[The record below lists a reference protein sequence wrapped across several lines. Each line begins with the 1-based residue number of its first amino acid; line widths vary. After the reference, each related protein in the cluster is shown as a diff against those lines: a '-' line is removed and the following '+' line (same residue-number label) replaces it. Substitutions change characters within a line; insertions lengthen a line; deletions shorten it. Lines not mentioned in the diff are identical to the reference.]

1 MVRVLLDTC
10 VLSELRRDGGDPRV
24 QAAVR
29 AYASNDVYFSVI
41 TIGEISKGLSLLPSG
56 QRREAL
62 ETWLQKTEIEY
73 RDRILPIGI
82 DVARIW
88 GELAAQ
94 NARAGTPV
102 DAADGLIAATAQYH
116 QLPVMTRNVRHFQP
130 TGVQIINPWQE

>member
-10 VLSELRRDGGDPRV
+10 VLSELQRYGGDPRV

-29 AYASNDVYFSVI
+29 AYSSNDVFFSVI

-62 ETWLQKTEIEY
+62 ERWLQKTEIEY

-82 DVARIW
+82 DVARRW

-102 DAADGLIAATAQYH
+102 DAADGLIAATAHYH
-116 QLPVMTRNVRHFQP
+116 QLPVMTRNVRHFLQ
-130 TGVQIINPWQE
+130 TGVQIINPWED

>member
-10 VLSELRRDGGDPRV
+10 VLSELRRDGGDPSV

-94 NARAGTPV
+94 NSRAGTPV

>member
-1 MVRVLLDTC
+1 M
-10 VLSELRRDGGDPRV
+10 

-29 AYASNDVYFSVI
+29 AYSSNDVYFSVI

-62 ETWLQKTEIEY
+62 AIWLQKTEIEY

-82 DVARIW
+82 DVALLW

-102 DAADGLIAATAQYH
+102 DAADGLIAATAHYH
-116 QLPVMTRNVRHFQP
+116 QLPVMTRNGRHFLQ
-130 TGVQIINPWQE
+130 TGVQIINPWEE